1 MKLKPHTED
10 FKPFPE
16 IDFTGRL
23 DKAVSYDNSYEELLQ
38 GMKKTEVRRQ
48 MQDAIVS
55 EIFNRAYN
63 YTALM
68 FAGYNRLAY
77 ICMMYAEEVKK
88 EFLKQADAPEWNKS
102 YLIGLM
108 MCAMDGRGKG
118 ELKEPFLI
126 IGADNEKEAEEV
138 YNGYVPLTSY
148 YSCYVIARQ
157 ESGSTWQ
164 SNDYNISQE
173 VLDNILQG
181 ELVRKIR

>member
-1 MKLKPHTED
+1 
-10 FKPFPE
+10 
-16 IDFTGRL
+16 
-23 DKAVSYDNSYEELLQ
+23 
-38 GMKKTEVRRQ
+38 
-48 MQDAIVS
+48 
-55 EIFNRAYN
+55 
-63 YTALM
+63 
-68 FAGYNRLAY
+68 
-77 ICMMYAEEVKK
+77 
-88 EFLKQADAPEWNKS
+88 
-102 YLIGLM
+102 M